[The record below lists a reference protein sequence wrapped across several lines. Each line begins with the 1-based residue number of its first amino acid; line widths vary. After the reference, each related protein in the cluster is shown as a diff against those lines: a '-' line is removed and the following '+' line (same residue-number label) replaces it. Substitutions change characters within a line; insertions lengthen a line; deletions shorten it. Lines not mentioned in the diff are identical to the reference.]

1 MNLSRLSVRDLEA
14 QAKNVEHQIKKLEH
28 RPRPT
33 PSERQLSVEL
43 KRMRLL
49 VKDRLAAIGK

>member
-1 MNLSRLSVRDLEA
+1 MNLSRLSVRDLESEAHRVEA
-14 QAKNVEHQIKKLEH
+14 QLKRLQH

-33 PSERQLSVEL
+33 PSERMLSAEL

-49 VKDRLAAIGK
+49 MKDRLATLKT